1 MVGAM
6 QEIKIKLVIIRINDI
21 KVDKNLIGFQ
31 ELNICADMYRKR
43 FEGYS
48 IGEVDRVQNARNL
61 FRAIGLDPTKHR
73 PSSEALLRRALKGK
87 EFYSVNPLVDIGNWC
102 SLDFLLPICVYDKD
116 KIKGEI
122 KVRLGKEN
130 ETYLAHNNR
139 VINLNGRYV
148 IADDTG
154 AFGSPITDSK
164 RTAVDN
170 NSRNTVLIIFAPQN
184 YDPVLLEDHAS
195 IFAERVINIC
205 GGKFINID
213 IIDDM

>member
-1 MVGAM
+1 M
-6 QEIKIKLVIIRINDI
+6 QEIEIKLVIIRIGDI
-21 KVDKNLIGFQ
+21 KVDKNQIGFN
-31 ELNICADMYRKR
+31 ELNLCADMYRKK

-48 IGEVDRVQNARNL
+48 IGKVDRVQNARNL
-61 FRAIGLDPTKHR
+61 FRAIGIDPTKHR

-87 EFYSVNPLVDIGNWC
+87 EFYSVNSLVDIGNWC

-116 KIKGEI
+116 KIRGEI

-139 VINLNGRYV
+139 VINLNERYV

-154 AFGSPITDSK
+154 VFGSPITDSK

-170 NSRNTVLIIFAPQN
+170 NTRNTILVIFAPQN